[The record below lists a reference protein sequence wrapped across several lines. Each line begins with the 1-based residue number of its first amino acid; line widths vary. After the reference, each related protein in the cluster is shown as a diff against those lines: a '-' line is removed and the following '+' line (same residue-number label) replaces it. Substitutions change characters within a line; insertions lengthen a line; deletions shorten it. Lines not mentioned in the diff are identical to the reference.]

1 MTTERATR
9 TDIQP
14 TMLPASYY
22 VDSAVYERERTAIF
36 AREWTY
42 VADMSQLA
50 RHGDYVATTVAG
62 YPLLVINDG
71 GNVRGFHNVCRHRGG
86 PLAWDGE
93 GSCKVLVCRYH
104 GWSYAL
110 NGRLHEARDFGTDD
124 LPSEDFS
131 LRAVRVETWRNLL
144 FANLDEGAAPLLEW
158 LGGFADECAEYPM
171 ESFVPAHR
179 SSHPI
184 AANWKVYA
192 ENYQEGYH
200 IPLVHPG
207 LNKQVDARRYE
218 VEVRDGYCVH
228 RAPTRDGS
236 VTAGVWLWRFPGL
249 ALNVYP
255 DGMCVETY
263 APTSAGAT
271 QVNYAFFFAEGTPA
285 DEQAATIA
293 SSDTILEE
301 DRIICEAVQR
311 NMVAGS
317 YDGGVLSPKHEA
329 GVAHVQSLV
338 LDALAR
344 E

>member
-1 MTTERATR
+1 MTPDPRATGGLQR
-9 TDIQP
+9 

-22 VDSAVYERERTAIF
+22 SDPAVLERERAVIL

-42 VADMSQLA
+42 VADVSQLA
-50 RHGDYVATTVAG
+50 REGDYVATTVAA

-71 GNVRGFHNVCRHRGG
+71 ARVRGFHNVCRHRGG

-104 GWSYAL
+104 GWSYGPDGHL
-110 NGRLHEARDFGTDD
+110 QQARDFGGE
-124 LPSEDFS
+124 LPAEDFS
-131 LRAVRVETWRNLL
+131 LRDVRVETWRGLV
-144 FANLDEGAAPLLEW
+144 FANLDSGAPPLAEW
-158 LGGFADECAEYPM
+158 LGGLVEECAEFPI
-171 ESFVPAHR
+171 ESFAPTHR
-179 SSHPI
+179 SSHAI

-263 APTSAGAT
+263 APTGAGTT
-271 QVNYAFFFAEGTPA
+271 QVDYAFFFAERTPA
-285 DEQAATIA
+285 DERSATIA

-301 DRIICEAVQR
+301 DRVICEAVQR
-311 NMVAGS
+311 NMASGA
-317 YDGGVLSPKHEA
+317 YDGGVLSPRHEG
-329 GVAHVQSLV
+329 GVAYVQSLV
-338 LDALAR
+338 LRAL
-344 E
+344 EPGG